1 MTADQSYWFQSEI
14 QYLILT
20 YASFLTSAIQLI
32 QLKTALSLLELENS
46 EMLFNV
52 SLRRQIELVQSK
64 CYFQLPQ
71 RIHTWSFA
79 HFIKSPERGGFGL
92 PLPDLIIW
100 FLFFFLWFYSDR
112 KHSLKH
118 SDRCVGK
125 LETIEYSLNSQKVCQ
140 MCARICGFW
149 FTGLSLKCASTQ
161 CYRFNESGGHK
172 FL

>member
-71 RIHTWSFA
+71 RIHTRSFA
-79 HFIKSPERGGFGL
+79 HFIKSPERDGFGL
-92 PLPDLIIW
+92 LLPDLII
-100 FLFFFLWFYSDR
+100 
-112 KHSLKH
+112 
-118 SDRCVGK
+118 
-125 LETIEYSLNSQKVCQ
+125 
-140 MCARICGFW
+140 
-149 FTGLSLKCASTQ
+149 
-161 CYRFNESGGHK
+161 
-172 FL
+172 